1 MFDLG
6 WQEFMLIAFVAVVV
20 VGPRDLPRVVRSVSS
35 YIRKARSVAREFQSS
50 LEEVAREAELD
61 ELRKEAKSIS
71 SGELEKKVNDW
82 VDPSGETQKEMER
95 IANQAKDAASSRP
108 VEPATETVAAATPEE
123 PAPATPA
130 PETPAA
136 EEAPKSTDAKS
147 AEKSAAAGQ

>member
-20 VGPRDLPRVVRSVSS
+20 VGPRDLPRVVRSIST
-35 YIRKARSVAREFQSS
+35 YIRKARSVAREFQNS

-71 SGELEKKVNDW
+71 SGDLEKKVNDW
-82 VDPSGETQKEMER
+82 VDPAGETKKEMER
-95 IANQAKDAASSRP
+95 IASQAKDAASSRP
-108 VEPATETVAAATPEE
+108 VETSEAPGAAGKPE
-123 PAPATPA
+123 AA
-130 PETPAA
+130 PETPTV
-136 EEAPKSTDAKS
+136 EEAPTSTETKS